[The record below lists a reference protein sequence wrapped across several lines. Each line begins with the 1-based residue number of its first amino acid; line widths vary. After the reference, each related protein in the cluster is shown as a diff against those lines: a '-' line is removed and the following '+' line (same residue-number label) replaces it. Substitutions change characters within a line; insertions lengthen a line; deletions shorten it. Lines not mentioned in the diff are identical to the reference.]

1 MHRMYQDLHEMELSS
16 HELLLV
22 YFLSTLVFQFPRNHC
37 HQRNRASLLSLYD
50 AKLSLLAFLD
60 DEDLNSDILNEY
72 FHLHRYCLEY
82 RMEGFSLHS
91 IHAILHSTFHIYQLV
106 S

>member
-37 HQRNRASLLSLYD
+37 CQRNRALLLSLYD
-50 AKLSLLAFLD
+50 ARSSLLAFLD
-60 DEDLNSDILNEY
+60 DEDLNNDILNEY
-72 FHLHRYCLEY
+72 FHLHRYYLGY
-82 RMEGFSLHS
+82 RMEVFSLYS
-91 IHAILHSTFHIYQLV
+91 IHVVLHSTFHIDQLV
-106 S
+106 N